1 MLFHPA
7 VAGKAQ
13 NAQSDA
19 CDAGQQEL
27 RQVQAHH
34 SINIG
39 SAKAAVMHDRHAK
52 AKQAAAQQHARC
64 AHGLALQ
71 GPDGNACGSQTG
83 QDGGG
88 SFPDAVAH
96 MRGQLHGQHA
106 GEVHA
111 PDAKTEHDGSA
122 QPGNALLTVR
132 GGNLVVAQ
140 NVKANMAT
148 DKGNQQRQQHNP

>member
-71 GPDGNACGSQTG
+71 GQMAMPAAARLGRMEAAVFQT
-83 QDGGG
+83 
-88 SFPDAVAH
+88 
-96 MRGQLHGQHA
+96 L
-106 GEVHA
+106 
-111 PDAKTEHDGSA
+111 
-122 QPGNALLTVR
+122 
-132 GGNLVVAQ
+132 
-140 NVKANMAT
+140 
-148 DKGNQQRQQHNP
+148 